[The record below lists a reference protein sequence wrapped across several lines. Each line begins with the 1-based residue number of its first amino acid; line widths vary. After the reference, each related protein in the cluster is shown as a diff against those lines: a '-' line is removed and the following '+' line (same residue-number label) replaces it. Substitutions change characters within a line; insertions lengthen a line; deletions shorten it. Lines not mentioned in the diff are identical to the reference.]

1 MNAAAS
7 DAATSLESQAA
18 DARASRIGV
27 RRVVIALLMG
37 GLVALGLSYGLR
49 VFSHSFMVETTD
61 DAFTEGT
68 VAPVSPKIAGR
79 VREVLVKENQQVMK
93 GDVLVRLDD
102 RDEQVHHDSQ
112 KAGLT
117 SSKLNDEMVKMGMG
131 VVKAQLE
138 SSKAQLTKSQADLAA
153 AKATL
158 DRAKADYDRAKQLVA
173 TKAVSTQDVDAMRA
187 AFIEAEARHKA
198 AEQGVAVAEASVRE
212 YIAIVEVVKAFSQ
225 SSEVKTQQSELDL
238 QQAALNVSY
247 TQITAPESGRVTRKG
262 VDVGAYVQP
271 GQNLMAIVTPKIW
284 VVANF
289 KEIQLQ
295 KIREGQQA
303 MIRLDSHPDRIYKA
317 HVDSIQAGSG
327 ARFSLFPPENATGN
341 YVKVVQRVPVKI
353 VPDEP
358 FDPAIVVG
366 PGLSVEPEVVVG
378 KELLPVLVQTAI
390 AVVGGFLVLVL
401 VLSRS
406 QKTTGRLAL
415 PAHGPAR

>member
-225 SSEVKTQQSELDL
+225 SSEVKTQQSELDV

-295 KIREGQQA
+295 KMREGQQA

-378 KELLPVLVQTAI
+378 KELLPVLVQTTI
-390 AVVGGFLVLVL
+390 AVVGGFLAMLL

-406 QKTTGRLAL
+406 KKSTGRLAL